1 MKKVAI
7 HEFALMEMIEL
18 LEQGYHMAY
27 CDDYGDYF
35 TAVLTND
42 NGQMDEKDIKDRFF
56 DFEYVDVEEEC

>member
-7 HEFALMEMIEL
+7 HEFALMEMIER
-18 LEQGYHMAY
+18 LERGYHMAY

-35 TAVLTND
+35 TVVLTND
-42 NGQMDEKDIKDRFF
+42 NGEMDEKDIKDRFF

>member
-7 HEFALMEMIEL
+7 NELALMEMIDL
-18 LEQGYHMAY
+18 LEQGYHCAY

-42 NGQMDEKDIKDRFF
+42 NGNMDEKDIRDRHF
-56 DFEYVDVEEEC
+56 DFDYIEEDD

>member
-1 MKKVAI
+1 
-7 HEFALMEMIEL
+7 MEMMEL

-42 NGQMDEKDIKDRFF
+42 NGQMGEKDIKYRFF